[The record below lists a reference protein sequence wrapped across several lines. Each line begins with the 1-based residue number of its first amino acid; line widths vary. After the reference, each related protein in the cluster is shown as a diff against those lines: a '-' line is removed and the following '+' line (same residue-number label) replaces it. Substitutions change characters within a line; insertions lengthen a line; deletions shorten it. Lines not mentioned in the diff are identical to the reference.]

1 MSEVIFLG
9 SIFCSFITAYIL
21 FFRLPDY
28 QQFSG
33 RILGFSM
40 LFFSFGAVIYLLIY
54 TGWIIKVP
62 YLFKSAA
69 PINFLIPPFAYIY
82 IRSVLKDEQ
91 KFKASDFYHFI
102 PAILVFINYIPV
114 YFMPVLEKQALV
126 QSIVDDFSHTYLL
139 GNGYVSDKYLFIC
152 RMAQSI
158 LYLFF
163 QWKLVLNYKKELL
176 LDKYTGHTNEVLKWL
191 KTFNILFTT
200 SLFGYILL
208 FIIVAADPK
217 LGNSEQVLMIPGYVL
232 SFSFLGLSTYLL
244 IHPQVLFG
252 LPYFKS
258 SAVNSLHDLHI
269 AKRDPVAAPKD
280 YDAEIY
286 ALKKHFEEVR
296 PYLSNALNINEVA
309 VDLDI
314 PAREL
319 SFIINQHF
327 NQRFTDFV
335 NMYRIKYVNQKI
347 KAGYLNKFTI
357 ESLSKEAGFSSK
369 STFNVAFKKVN
380 QCTPSE
386 YIALYAAQQ

>member
-9 SIFCSFITAYIL
+9 SIFCSIITAYIL

-33 RILGFSM
+33 RVLGFSM
-40 LFFSFGAVIYLLIY
+40 LFFSLGAVIYLLIY
-54 TGWIIKVP
+54 TGWILKVP

-69 PINFLIPPFAYIY
+69 PINFLIPPLAFIY
-82 IRSVLKDEQ
+82 IRAVLKDEQ
-91 KFKASDFYHFI
+91 KFKPSDYFHFI
-102 PAILVFINYIPV
+102 PAVLVFLNYIPV
-114 YFMPVLEKQALV
+114 YFMPALEKQALV
-126 QSIVDDFSHTYLL
+126 QSIVDDFSHAYLS
-139 GNGYVSDKYLFIC
+139 GNGYVSEKYLFIC
-152 RMAQSI
+152 RMTQSI

-163 QWKLVLNYKKELL
+163 QWKLVLSYKKELL

-191 KTFNILFTT
+191 KTFNILFST
-200 SLFGYILL
+200 SIFGYILL

-217 LGNSEQVLMIPGYVL
+217 LANSEQVLMIPGYVL

-258 SAVNSLHDLHI
+258 SAANSSHDLHI
-269 AKRDPVAAPKD
+269 AKRDPIVAPKD
-280 YDAEIY
+280 YDEEIY
-286 ALKKHFEEVR
+286 ALKKYFDEVK

-309 VDLDI
+309 VELDI

-347 KAGYLNKFTI
+347 KGGYLNKFTI

-369 STFNVAFKKVN
+369 STFNAAFKKVN

>member
-9 SIFCSFITAYIL
+9 SIFCSIITAYIL

-40 LFFSFGAVIYLLIY
+40 LFFSLGAGIYLLIHA
-54 TGWIIKVP
+54 GWILQVP
-62 YLFKSAA
+62 YLYKSAA

-82 IRSVLKDEQ
+82 IRSVLRDEQ
-91 KFKASDFYHFI
+91 KFKVTDYIHFI
-102 PAILVFINYIPV
+102 PAVLVFVNYIPV
-114 YFMPVLEKQALV
+114 YFMPAQEKQALLK
-126 QSIVDDFSHTYLL
+126 SIIDHFSQTYLA
-139 GNGYVSDKYLFIC
+139 GNGYVSDKYLFIA
-152 RMAQSI
+152 RMLQSI
-158 LYLFF
+158 VYLIF
-163 QWKLVLNYKKELL
+163 QWKLLISYKKELL
-176 LDKYTGHTNEVLKWL
+176 LDKYTGHTNEVINWL
-191 KTFNILFTT
+191 KTFNALFST
-200 SLFGYILL
+200 SIFGNILL
-208 FIIVAADPK
+208 FAIVASDPS
-217 LGNSEQVLMIPGYVL
+217 LANSEQIMLIPGYIL

-252 LPYFKS
+252 LPYVKS
-258 SAVNSLHDLHI
+258 IDSISVHDLHI
-269 AKRDPVAAPKD
+269 AKRDPIAVPKD
-280 YDAEIY
+280 YDQEIY
-286 ALKKHFEEVR
+286 KLKKYFEDEQ
-296 PYLSNALNINEVA
+296 PYLNNALNINEVA

-314 PAREL
+314 PAREV

-347 KAGYLNKFTI
+347 KSGYLNKFTI